1 MKVLIVTDAWKP
13 QVNGVVFTLSQTCHE
28 LRQMGHQVEV
38 IQPGLFRSVPCPSYP
53 EIRLSLPLPGTVA
66 KMIRQYAPDAVHI
79 ATEGPLGLAAR
90 RYMRRKGLPFTTAYH
105 TRFPEYVYARTRLP
119 QSLTYRWLTWFHGKA
134 VRTMVPTA
142 GVRKDLLANGFE
154 PRKVVVWARGVDLD
168 MFRPDEAGNTAN
180 TQASGDKP
188 DQRNGLGLNRG
199 TEAGASAGKRPVF
212 LYTGRVAIEK
222 NLDAF
227 LCLDLPG
234 EKWVV
239 GGGPALAA
247 MKSRYP
253 DARYFGA
260 QPHDALAPYY
270 RAADVFVFPSLTDT
284 FGLVLLEAMACG
296 CPVASLPAQST
307 IDVLAESGA
316 GVVSEDL
323 RQACLDAL
331 EIPRHIPAQYA
342 QDFSWTA
349 TTQVFFN
356 YLQPIGEDSGPLE
369 PAGARA

>member
-1 MKVLIVTDAWKP
+1 
-13 QVNGVVFTLSQTCHE
+13 
-28 LRQMGHQVEV
+28 
-38 IQPGLFRSVPCPSYP
+38 
-53 EIRLSLPLPGTVA
+53 
-66 KMIRQYAPDAVHI
+66 
-79 ATEGPLGLAAR
+79 
-90 RYMRRKGLPFTTAYH
+90 
-105 TRFPEYVYARTRLP
+105 
-119 QSLTYRWLTWFHGKA
+119 
-134 VRTMVPTA
+134 
-142 GVRKDLLANGFE
+142 
-154 PRKVVVWARGVDLD
+154 
-168 MFRPDEAGNTAN
+168 
-180 TQASGDKP
+180 
-188 DQRNGLGLNRG
+188 
-199 TEAGASAGKRPVF
+199 
-212 LYTGRVAIEK
+212 IEK

-331 EIPRHIPAQYA
+331 EIPLHIPAQYA
-342 QDFSWTA
+342 QDF
-349 TTQVFFN
+349 
-356 YLQPIGEDSGPLE
+356 
-369 PAGARA
+369 